1 MIAIGMAAAQSGVS
15 IEAIRY
21 YEREGVVPKAR
32 RADNGRR
39 VYDRAAVGRLRFIRR
54 CRDLG
59 FSIPEA
65 KSLLG
70 LSEAAKSDC
79 AAAFELGQVH
89 LTKVQRKIGA
99 LQALEDGLKEMTVN
113 CRTGN
118 TSCPMLD
125 QLRAD

>member
-1 MIAIGMAAAQSGVS
+1 MIAIGLAATQSGVS
-15 IEAIRY
+15 IETIRY
-21 YEREGVVPKAR
+21 YEREGIVPKAK

-39 VYDRAAVGRLRFIRR
+39 VYDTAAIGRLRFIRR

-70 LSEAAKSDC
+70 LSEAAQSDC

-89 LTKVQRKIGA
+89 LAQVQRKIVA
-99 LQALEDGLKEMTVN
+99 LQALENGLKEMTAN
-113 CRTGN
+113 CRVGSA
-118 TSCPMLD
+118 SCPMLD
-125 QLRAD
+125 RLRAD